1 MQIIHIR
8 GRRKKTFLRER
19 ERETF
24 HSKNVHAGIWK
35 LLNFF
40 FEGFPLSVS
49 QTREK
54 LSKDFL
60 FVSVY
65 GS

>member
-8 GRRKKTFLRER
+8 AEEGEKKYILAR

-35 LLNFF
+35 LLILFF

-49 QTREK
+49 LTREK

-60 FVSVY
+60 FYDS
-65 GS
+65 